1 MSDPH
6 VPGAASARAAGS
18 TDSGL
23 PPPDV
28 HGAERDGSDGP
39 DGDPAAHPRA
49 DGPAAPDAAGERR
62 DVERR
67 VVGAGVDGVVQGAG
81 QVGAHRVTPVGTSW
95 MSMVCASGSGPSR
108 DSSWPIASKR

>member
-1 MSDPH
+1 MSEPQ

-18 TDSGL
+18 TEGGCR
-23 PPPDV
+23 PPTYTAPS
-28 HGAERDGSDGP
+28 ATAPTAPTATPPRT
-39 DGDPAAHPRA
+39 PARTV
-49 DGPAAPDAAGERR
+49 PAAPDAAGEGR
-62 DVERR
+62 DVERG

-81 QVGAHRVTPVGTSW
+81 QVGAHRVAPVGISW